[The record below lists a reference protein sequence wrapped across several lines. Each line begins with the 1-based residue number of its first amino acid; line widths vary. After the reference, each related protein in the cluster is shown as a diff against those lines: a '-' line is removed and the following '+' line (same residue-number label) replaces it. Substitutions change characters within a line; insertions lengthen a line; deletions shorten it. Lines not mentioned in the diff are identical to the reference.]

1 MTIGSLTKPQV
12 LHVAQQFLALAEE
25 QNAKVL
31 TEQVRSQIEIYRERE
46 FQLLVVGEVKKG
58 KSFFIN
64 ALLGEPDLLPIDTH
78 VATST
83 VYKVM
88 YGDKK
93 QYKIFFNPT
102 VNSEGVSQYEE
113 TRRPIETTDPKKA
126 AEYGTENQNPGNEK
140 EVARIEVYLPNP
152 ILKSGAVII
161 DTPGLDSLFAAHG
174 EIPWCY
180 APTANAICFVL
191 DSLEAPATTE
201 DMANLKGFLKIAK
214 QTSGSTPSLF
224 FVQTKVDLVE
234 PEAWQT
240 YRDRNMEIIKKN
252 LPEYFTDPE
261 VELHYF
267 PISSELEE
275 LANADDTM
283 SEPDSGFSSVHEC
296 LEGMLQQHRER
307 SARELL
313 EPIKSI
319 TERNLLPHVV
329 NKQTI
334 LREAYTAKGREYQD
348 ELDEIQAHLDKWR
361 GDIFPQLQRDFLRKA
376 EHLKMDADDRLER
389 ELNPTT
395 AADLIIEPLIAG
407 LKASSRQISAKDVE
421 AASNAIQADCVELC
435 NEKMFDILET
445 YQNRMNALIQGNGE
459 KLLDSLVYKGTA
471 RAIREISS
479 NRKLDMSGPGNAYRM
494 TKTGLIITGIAS
506 FTTNASA
513 VGASAACTCAS
524 AACTCTGTVGV
535 SAVLGV
541 ALPILGTILVAGAL
555 YVMYRSAKEG
565 YVLQTIQNLE
575 ALLTKVVGSAHMEAT
590 LQFKRIAHAYEKAV
604 EDFFEKAVGEI
615 VAEANRNMSVI
626 KDASNLDAKTYNQKT
641 NALEAQAAEIKGM
654 LDTLKEMLGSTA
666 QTTLAIN

>member
-1 MTIGSLTKPQV
+1 MTIGSLTRPQV
-12 LHVAQQFLALAEE
+12 LHVAHQFLTLAEE
-25 QNAKVL
+25 QNAEVL
-31 TEQVRSQIEIYRERE
+31 TEQVRSQLEIYNERE

-64 ALLGEPDLLPIDTH
+64 ALLGEPNLLPIDTH

-88 YGDKK
+88 YGDTKK
-93 QYKIFFNPT
+93 YKIFFNPT
-102 VNSEGVSQYEE
+102 VNPEGVSQYEE
-113 TRRPIETTDPKKA
+113 ARSPIETTDPKKV

-140 EVARIEVYLPNP
+140 EVACIEVYLPNP

-161 DTPGLDSLFAAHG
+161 DTPGLDSLFAEHG

-191 DSLEAPATTE
+191 DSLEAPATAE

-214 QTSGSTPSLF
+214 QTSGSTPFLL
-224 FVQTKVDLVE
+224 FVQTKTDLVE
-234 PEAWQT
+234 QEAWQT
-240 YRDRNMEIIKKN
+240 YRDRNTEIIKKN

-267 PISSELEE
+267 PVSSELEE

-283 SEPDSGFSSVHEC
+283 SEPDSGFSLVHEC
-296 LEGMLQQHRER
+296 LEGMLQKHEER

-334 LREAYTAKGREYQD
+334 LREAYTAKGREYQS
-348 ELDEIQAHLDKWR
+348 ELVEIQARLDKWQ
-361 GDIFPQLQRDFLRKA
+361 GKIFRQLQRDFRHKA
-376 EHLKMDADDRLER
+376 ENLKMDADDRLER
-389 ELNPTT
+389 ELNPSA
-395 AADLIIEPLIAG
+395 AADLIIEPLLAD
-407 LKASSRQISAKDVE
+407 LKASSRQISAKEVE
-421 AASNAIQADCVELC
+421 AEANAIQADCVGVC

-459 KLLDSLVYKGTA
+459 KLLDALVYKGTA
-471 RAIREISS
+471 PSIREISS
-479 NRKLDMSGPGNAYRM
+479 NRKLDMSVHDNAYRM
-494 TKTGLIITGIAS
+494 AKTGLIITGIAS

-513 VGASAACTCAS
+513 AGASAACICAGS
-524 AACTCTGTVGV
+524 ACTCVGAV
-535 SAVLGV
+535 GAVLGV
-541 ALPILGTILVAGAL
+541 ALPILGTILVTGAL
-555 YVMYRSAKEG
+555 YFMYRYAKEG

-575 ALLTKVVGSAHMEAT
+575 ALLTQVVGSAHMEAT

-604 EDFFEKAVGEI
+604 EDFFEKAVSQI

-626 KDASNLDAKTYNQKT
+626 KNASNLDAKTYGQKT
-641 NALEAQAAEIKGM
+641 DALKAQEAKIRGM
-654 LDTLKEMLGSTA
+654 LDTLKEMLGSNA
-666 QTTLAIN
+666 QTALAIN